1 MEKQPV
7 SPRPESLQAQLET
20 LRGYLKK
27 KGLKQTAQRELVL
40 KIFLDSPKY
49 LSVDELTRRVR
60 SKHPKLGLSTVY
72 RSLRIFTECG
82 LARENHFLYRGASF
96 DPIFGA
102 EAHDHLI
109 CKRCHKVQEFSNPLI
124 QAVQEKVSKEFDFK
138 REEHRVEIYGL
149 CSECQ
154 GPKHLRPEE

>member
-1 MEKQPV
+1 M
-7 SPRPESLQAQLET
+7 SPRPEDYQAQAET
-20 LRGYLKK
+20 LRAYLKQ
-27 KGLKQTAQRELVL
+27 KGLKQTAQRETVL
-40 KIFLDSPKY
+40 KIFLESPKY

-60 SKHPKLGLSTVY
+60 SKHSKLGLSTVY

-96 DPIFGA
+96 EPIYGVA
-102 EAHDHLI
+102 AHDHLI
-109 CKRCHKVQEFSNPLI
+109 CKRCGKVQEFSNPLI
-124 QAVQEKVSKEFDFK
+124 QAVQEKVGKEFDFK

-149 CSECQ
+149 CSDCQ